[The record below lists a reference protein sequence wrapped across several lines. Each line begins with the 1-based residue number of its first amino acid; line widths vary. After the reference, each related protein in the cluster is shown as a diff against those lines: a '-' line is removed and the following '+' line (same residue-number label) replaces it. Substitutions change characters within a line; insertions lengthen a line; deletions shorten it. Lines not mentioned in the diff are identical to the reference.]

1 MAPVRQEKDSLG
13 PRDVPDT
20 AYWGIQTLRARENF
34 PVSGLRSSRHLIRAY
49 GLLKLA
55 CIRANV
61 EQGGLDADRGRVLS
75 QAAEEMASGRFDA
88 EFVVD
93 VFQAG
98 AGTSTHMNVNEVL
111 ANRGLELSGK
121 PRGDYTYLS
130 PNDHVNRGQSTNDTY
145 PSAAQVAVLLSLREL
160 RASVATVAES
170 LRRKGDEFARFAK
183 AGRTH
188 LKDAMPVTL
197 GQEFRAYATALD
209 RVMETLPPIETA
221 LAEIPLGGSAVGSGV
236 NSVAGFRARAVEEYA
251 RLTGL
256 PLRIA
261 RDPFETM
268 QSRWPL
274 GAASAWLRTLALE
287 LVRVANDLRLLSS
300 GPATGFDEIRLP
312 EIQPGSSIMPAKVNP
327 SAAECL
333 DMVAFH
339 VIGADAA
346 TALAVQAGQL
356 EINVMMPLAA
366 YEVLFA
372 SEILTNYLPVFAR
385 TCVDGITANRSRLD
399 RYLVESAALATVL
412 TPRLGYLKVAEVLH
426 EAERTH
432 RSVKELLVEHGLLT
446 REEVETLLGEAAL
459 LKLTEPVR

>member
-1 MAPVRQEKDSLG
+1 VAPFRVEKDSLG
-13 PRDVPDT
+13 AREVPDA
-20 AYWGIQTLRARENF
+20 AYWGIQSLRARENF
-34 PVSGLRSSRHLIRAY
+34 PVSGLRASPHLVRAY
-49 GLLKLA
+49 ALLKLA
-55 CIRANV
+55 CVRANM
-61 EQGGLDADRGRVLS
+61 EKGGLDAERGRALS
-75 QAAEEMASGRFDA
+75 QAAEEMAAGKFDG

-98 AGTSTHMNVNEVL
+98 AGTSFHMNVNEVL
-111 ANRGLELSGK
+111 TNRALEILGK
-121 PRGDYTYLS
+121 PRGDYREMS

-145 PSAAQVAVLLSLREL
+145 PSAVQVAVLIALKELKVSLTTLS
-160 RASVATVAES
+160 ES
-170 LRRKGDEFARFAK
+170 LRKKGDEFTRLPK

-197 GQEFRAYATALD
+197 GAEFRAYASALD
-209 RVMETLPPIETA
+209 HLREGLPAVERA
-221 LAEIPLGGSAVGSGV
+221 LGEIPLGGSAVGTGI
-236 NSVAGFRARAVEEYA
+236 NSVPGFRARAVEEYA
-251 RLTGL
+251 RLSGFSL
-256 PLRIA
+256 A
-261 RDPFETM
+261 VSRDPFETM

-287 LVRVANDLRLLSS
+287 LVRIANDLRLLSS

-346 TALAVQAGQL
+346 TAYAVSAGQL

-372 SEILTNYLPVFAR
+372 ASILTNYLPVFAR
-385 TCVDGITANRSRLD
+385 TCVDGIVANRPRLEK
-399 RYLVESAALATVL
+399 YLVESAALATVL
-412 TPRLGYLKVAEVLH
+412 TPRLGYLKVAELLH
-426 EAERTH
+426 EAERLG
-432 RSVKELLVEHGLLT
+432 RPVKELLVERGLLS
-446 REEVETLLGEAAL
+446 REEVEALLGDAAL
-459 LKLTEPVR
+459 LKLAEPVP